1 MNLPNHA
8 FLGKSFSKRLY
19 SGNHVDFVPTSPYH
33 LLRGYYLV
41 VTTDFDLKSAK
52 EFLSDALP
60 FLDDM
65 AIIEID
71 PNSFG

>member
-1 MNLPNHA
+1 M
-8 FLGKSFSKRLY
+8 
-19 SGNHVDFVPTSPYH
+19 DFVPTSPYH